1 MSTANSWRYASNQFD
16 NSTKNSRKRMKII
29 STDHD
34 GKLMERQGEPGI
46 GALYEFYHPLHE
58 GYINKY
64 SDWMVMRASYKG
76 STLTIRNLFG
86 ELSSSRIRNWDVVI
100 QGFYPLNTQ
109 RYVELLPNRRKP
121 FQNGGYEQRSAAVQ
135 ALIQAIGADDDLRT
149 LKEEIIA
156 FRTSVDDARNAQQ
169 GKEGMVDELSLQLEA
184 KRIVCA
190 GALFRNLGDLMHL
203 YYQDPSHI
211 AAFFDLD
218 NLRKTGNEEEEPV
231 LPVVFILPCLQYVNA
246 EMTFTGDTRLGFYNS
261 GQVPVTIF
269 TGGETPE
276 APAEP
281 FVLQQGAHAVKRAS
295 ELGAAGSTVLWFR
308 NNNPD
313 FEGEIELVLEQ

>member
-1 MSTANSWRYASNQFD
+1 MRKSESWRYSTNQFD
-16 NSTKNSRKRMKII
+16 NSTKNSKKRMKII

-46 GALYEFYHPLHE
+46 GDLYAFYHPLHE

-76 STLTIRNLFG
+76 SSLVIRNLFG
-86 ELSSSRIRNWDVVI
+86 ELSSSRIRTWDVTI

-135 ALIQAIGADDDLRT
+135 ALVQAIGTDDNLHT
-149 LKEEIIA
+149 LKEDVIA

-184 KRIVCA
+184 RRIACA
-190 GALFRNLGDLMHL
+190 EALFRNLGDLMHI

-218 NLRKTGNEEEEPV
+218 NLRRTSREEEEPEV
-231 LPVVFILPCLQYVNA
+231 PTVYTLPCLQYVNA
-246 EMTFTGDTRLGFYNS
+246 EVTFNDDTRLGFYNS

-276 APAEP
+276 VPADA
-281 FVLQQGAHAVKRAS
+281 FVLQQGAQAVKRAS
-295 ELGAAGSTVLWFR
+295 DLGAAGSTILWFR